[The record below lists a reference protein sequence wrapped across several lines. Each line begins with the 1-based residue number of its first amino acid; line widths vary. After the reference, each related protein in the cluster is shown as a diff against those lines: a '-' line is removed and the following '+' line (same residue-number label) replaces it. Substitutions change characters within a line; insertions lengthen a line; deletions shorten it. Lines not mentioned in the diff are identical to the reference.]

1 MKKLYLFAKIFVFF
15 IIFVI
20 LFNIGLYVFAY
31 ITPKTP
37 LKTANQISF
46 YDKDNSLIH
55 SNLDNSKW
63 IKYNKISKNIINA
76 TIATEDKNFFNHKG
90 FDYARIIKA
99 FFINIKR
106 NNLNQGAS
114 TISQQYIKNLYL
126 NFDKKLS
133 RKIEEAY
140 LTFELETHY
149 NKKQIIEGYL
159 NTINYGAGCYGIN
172 NASKY
177 YFNKNADKLSLAE
190 ATLIVGIPK
199 NPTKYNPVINYNNA
213 KKRQKIVLN
222 SMVKN
227 GYISKKIAN
236 ETYKKE
242 VELVKNELDR
252 DFINVNYYTDA
263 VLAELN
269 SLNEIPDSLIKGGG
283 LKIYTTFDKNAMNC
297 LEKSINNEMNDINNL
312 QVAALVAEPK
322 TGNITALIGGKN
334 YKESEYNRV
343 IQAKRQVGSTIKPF
357 LYYSALENGLTASST
372 FSSERTTFT
381 VEKNKTYSPQNY
393 NNLYP
398 NKEITMAS
406 AIAYSDNIYAVKT
419 HLFLGEDVLGNTLSM
434 SGIKEFVKPTAS
446 LALGT
451 SEISMIDFAN
461 GYLTLAN
468 YGVKNKAHFIR
479 KVTDY
484 HGNIL
489 YQYKP
494 EEVEIFDKNSLFI
507 LNELLSNTYN
517 YNFVDY
523 ASPTMISVSNKITKK
538 YAVKS
543 GSTDNDYWTIGYN
556 PDALVMVWNGK
567 DDNSKLDRKDSKI
580 SKNIWV
586 NTIEGVLKEK
596 ESNWYQIPKNIIAK
610 EVNPISGIRENN
622 RKNLTIY
629 YLKGTEPYN

>member
-1 MKKLYLFAKIFVFF
+1 MNKFYFFIKIFIFF
-15 IIFVI
+15 IIFIV
-20 LFNIGLYVFAY
+20 LFNIGLYIFAY

-37 LKTANQISF
+37 LKTANQISY
-46 YDKDNSLIH
+46 YDKDNALIS
-55 SNLDNSKW
+55 SNLDNSNW
-63 IKYNKISKNIINA
+63 IKYNNISKNIINA
-76 TIATEDKNFFNHKG
+76 TISTEDKNFFNHKG
-90 FDYARIIKA
+90 FDYPRIIKA

-149 NKKQIIEGYL
+149 NKKQILEGYL

-172 NASKY
+172 NASRY
-177 YFNKNADKLSLAE
+177 YFNKDADKLTLAE
-190 ATLIVGIPK
+190 TSLIVGIPK
-199 NPTKYNPVINYNNA
+199 NPTKYNPIINYDNA
-213 KKRQKIVLN
+213 KKRQKIVLK

-227 GYISKKIAN
+227 GYISKNVANKAYKTKIKLIKNDLN
-236 ETYKKE
+236 EN
-242 VELVKNELDR
+242 VL
-252 DFINVNYYTDA
+252 NVNYYTDA
-263 VLAELN
+263 VLSELY
-269 SLNEIPDSLIKGGG
+269 SLNEIPDSLIEGGG
-283 LKIYTTFDKNAMNC
+283 LKIYTTYDKNAMKI
-297 LEKSINNEMNDINNL
+297 LENNVKNEMINKENL

-322 TGNITALIGGKN
+322 TGNITALMGGKN
-334 YKESEYNRV
+334 YKISEYNRV
-343 IQAKRQVGSTIKPF
+343 TQAKRQVGSTIKPF

-372 FSSERTTFT
+372 FSSEKTTFT
-381 VEKNKTYSPQNY
+381 VEKNKTYSP
-393 NNLYP
+393 NNFNNKYP
-398 NKEITMAS
+398 NKEISMAS
-406 AIAYSDNIYAVKT
+406 AIAFSDNIYAVKT
-419 HLFLGEDVLGNTLSM
+419 HLFLGEEVLGNTLSLA
-434 SGIKEFVKPTAS
+434 GIKEYIKPTAS

-451 SEISMIDFAN
+451 SEISMLDFAN

-468 YGVKNKAHFIR
+468 FGIKNKAHFIR

-494 EEVEIFDKNSLFI
+494 EEIEVFNKNNIFI

-517 YNFVDY
+517 YDFVSY
-523 ASPTMISVSNKITKK
+523 ASPTMISVKNLITKK

-556 PDALVMVWNGK
+556 PDSLVMVWNGM

-586 NTIEGVLKEK
+586 KTIEGILREK
-596 ESNWYQIPKNIIAK
+596 DSNWYPIPKNIIAK
-610 EVNPISGIRENN
+610 EVNPISGKLEND
-622 RKNLTIY
+622 KKHTTIY

>member
-222 SMVKN
+222 SMVK
-227 GYISKKIAN
+227 
-236 ETYKKE
+236 
-242 VELVKNELDR
+242 
-252 DFINVNYYTDA
+252 
-263 VLAELN
+263 
-269 SLNEIPDSLIKGGG
+269 
-283 LKIYTTFDKNAMNC
+283 
-297 LEKSINNEMNDINNL
+297 
-312 QVAALVAEPK
+312 
-322 TGNITALIGGKN
+322 
-334 YKESEYNRV
+334 
-343 IQAKRQVGSTIKPF
+343 
-357 LYYSALENGLTASST
+357 
-372 FSSERTTFT
+372 
-381 VEKNKTYSPQNY
+381 
-393 NNLYP
+393 
-398 NKEITMAS
+398 
-406 AIAYSDNIYAVKT
+406 
-419 HLFLGEDVLGNTLSM
+419 
-434 SGIKEFVKPTAS
+434 
-446 LALGT
+446 
-451 SEISMIDFAN
+451 
-461 GYLTLAN
+461 
-468 YGVKNKAHFIR
+468 
-479 KVTDY
+479 
-484 HGNIL
+484 
-489 YQYKP
+489 
-494 EEVEIFDKNSLFI
+494 
-507 LNELLSNTYN
+507 
-517 YNFVDY
+517 
-523 ASPTMISVSNKITKK
+523 
-538 YAVKS
+538 
-543 GSTDNDYWTIGYN
+543 
-556 PDALVMVWNGK
+556 
-567 DDNSKLDRKDSKI
+567 
-580 SKNIWV
+580 
-586 NTIEGVLKEK
+586 
-596 ESNWYQIPKNIIAK
+596 
-610 EVNPISGIRENN
+610 
-622 RKNLTIY
+622 
-629 YLKGTEPYN
+629 